1 MLSTVS
7 TKVYRASWYSLK
19 LLSCI
24 RDVSGHL
31 LLRGFSCS
39 SSVPPGE
46 TPENFLDY
54 AKSSSLQITF
64 NSYFGDPGGRA
75 VYHVGLQQLA

>member
-7 TKVYRASWYSLK
+7 TKVYRTTSYSLK

-31 LLRGFSCS
+31 LSRGLSFS

-46 TPENFLDY
+46 IPENLLDY
-54 AKSSSLQITF
+54 AISSPSQIIF
-64 NSYFGDPGGRA
+64 NSYISDPGGRA
-75 VYHVGLQQLA
+75 VYHVSLRQLA